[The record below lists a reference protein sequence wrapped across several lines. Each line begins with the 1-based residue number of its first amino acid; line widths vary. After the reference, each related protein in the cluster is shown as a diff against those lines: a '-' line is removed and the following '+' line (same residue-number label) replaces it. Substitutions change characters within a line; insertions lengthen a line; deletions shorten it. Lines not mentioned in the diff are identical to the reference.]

1 MATRPFVF
9 DTFGK
14 EHEDT
19 VAVMGTSC
27 GLSSTVHYLQYYSQR
42 EKKEEKPENPP
53 TKQCIDGGRPKR
65 GKQKKAGST
74 LRSSPGGPPPW
85 Y

>member
-42 EKKEEKPENPP
+42 EKKKKNPKTRQP
-53 TKQCIDGGRPKR
+53 SSASMVEGPRGESKR
-65 GKQKKAGST
+65 KLAA
-74 LRSSPGGPPPW
+74 P
-85 Y
+85 